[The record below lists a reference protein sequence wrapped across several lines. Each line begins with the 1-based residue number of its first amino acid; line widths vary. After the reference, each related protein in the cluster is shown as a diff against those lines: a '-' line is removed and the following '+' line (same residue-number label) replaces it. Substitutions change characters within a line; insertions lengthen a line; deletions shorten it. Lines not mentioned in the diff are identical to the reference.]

1 MDVWCAIR
9 TYPKHATELGNPIP
23 SEPVFFLKPS
33 SSITGFSIIDSNG
46 QDLHHELELVV
57 KLGENLKPESMTVG
71 LDLTKRGLQN
81 SLKNERLP
89 WTEAKGFKNSAV
101 IGDWVKFSP
110 SASYSLEINKKTV
123 QKGSIDELTWSV
135 EELIDKLGKWAPLK
149 EGDILFTGTPEGV
162 GPLCMGDELKASL
175 FVDEELILQHCGNVT

>member
-9 TYPKHATELGNPIP
+9 TYPKHATELGNPLP

-33 SSITGFSIIDSNG
+33 SSITGFSIIDSSG

-57 KLGENLKPESMTVG
+57 KLGENLNPESMTVG

-81 SLKNERLP
+81 RLKNERLP
-89 WTEAKGFKNSAV
+89 WTEAKSFKNSAV
-101 IGDWVKFSP
+101 IGDWVKFYP
-110 SASYSLEINKKTV
+110 SASYSLEINNKTL

-135 EELIDKLGKWAPLK
+135 EELIDKLGKWAPLR

-162 GPLCMGDELKASL
+162 GPLCIGDELKASL
-175 FVDEELILQHCGNVT
+175 FVDEELVLQHCGNVT